1 MGKVGPN
8 VKKLVSKKA
17 ALIIVPVGSGSD
29 SSAKVVSALLDPK
42 KIVVAMREAAA
53 WVERAIQAV
62 REAAEPNE
70 WKDADD
76 ETIAAEIVRE
86 MEKREQ
92 KNLQRVSRGRSL
104 TEEEKL
110 RYADI
115 REKVMREFPPKKKPE

>member
-42 KIVVAMREAAA
+42 KIVTAMREAAA

-86 MEKREQ
+86 MEERERKNAKR
-92 KNLQRVSRGRSL
+92 
-104 TEEEKL
+104 
-110 RYADI
+110 
-115 REKVMREFPPKKKPE
+115 